1 MRRVQEGVGPRS
13 SLHHRFRDHRRRVRG
28 LRDAQASTGGFGDL
42 QVGEPGRVDDQGTA
56 VLEFDGRPVILL
68 AEEEADR
75 LLLYAFPG
83 LVAGDPAQVFG
94 RLLDANFLAGEEGGA
109 VLSLVPGSDVVALHR
124 ALPAAGLD
132 LPSLTAG
139 LERMLADC
147 ERWARQLQMAP
158 SSGNGSVPAGMVRA

>member
-1 MRRVQEGVGPRS
+1 MPGMSAMPGVLAEFGRQI
-13 SLHHRFRDHRRRVRG
+13 G
-28 LRDAQASTGGFGDL
+28 LDDL
-42 QVGEPGRVDDQGTA
+42 AFDDQGTA
-56 VLEFDGRPVILL
+56 VLEFDGRPVTLL

-132 LPSLTAG
+132 LPSLTTG

-147 ERWARQLQMAP
+147 DRWAGQLQGTP

>member
-1 MRRVQEGVGPRS
+1 MPGMSAMQGVLAEFGRQI
-13 SLHHRFRDHRRRVRG
+13 G
-28 LRDAQASTGGFGDL
+28 LDDL
-42 QVGEPGRVDDQGTA
+42 AFDDQGIA
-56 VLEFDGRPVILL
+56 VLEFDGRPVTFL

-83 LVAGDPAQVFG
+83 LLAGDPAHVFG

-124 ALPAAGLD
+124 AIPAAELD
-132 LPSLTAG
+132 LPSLSAG

-147 ERWARQLQMAP
+147 DRWAGQLHAVP
-158 SSGNGSVPAGMVRA
+158 ASGNGSMPAGMVRA

>member
-1 MRRVQEGVGPRS
+1 MPGMSAMRGVLAEFGRQI
-13 SLHHRFRDHRRRVRG
+13 G
-28 LRDAQASTGGFGDL
+28 LDELAF
-42 QVGEPGRVDDQGTA
+42 DDQGIA
-56 VLEFDGRPVILL
+56 VLEFDGRPVTLL

-83 LVAGDPAQVFG
+83 LVAGDPVQVFG

-124 ALPAAGLD
+124 ALPAAELD

-147 ERWARQLQMAP
+147 DRWAGQLQAP
-158 SSGNGSVPAGMVRA
+158 SSPGNGSVPAGLVRA